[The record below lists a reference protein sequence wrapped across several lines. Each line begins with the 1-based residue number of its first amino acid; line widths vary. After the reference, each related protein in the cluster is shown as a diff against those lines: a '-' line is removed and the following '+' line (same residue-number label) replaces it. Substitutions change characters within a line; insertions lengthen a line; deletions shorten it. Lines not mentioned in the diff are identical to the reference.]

1 MNKPYAVLAFVTG
14 ALLGVSVT
22 GTVLRI
28 KYMKDLEREIDS
40 VIEEF
45 SKQPRVIFKDK
56 KEESAG
62 GFDMSIKSG
71 SVLDLTDK
79 NSLHPSIFS
88 EDENKEMREEITGF
102 YYSPENEKSGKL
114 YNIHGE
120 EIIVNEDGVCEE
132 EFDEDELPPL
142 TEEDIFVYEEPR
154 CVSPEE
160 FAALIGDDYDICNW
174 TLYQGSDGSKILA
187 DDNDELVDLEQRL
200 ATVGY
205 AINIGEY
212 EEDIAHI
219 CNDRLRCVIEITE
232 DLRNYSDVMKAMPY
246 LNQ

>member
-56 KEESAG
+56 KEESVVKAEVVEVVEQEQ
-62 GFDMSIKSG
+62 SVEE
-71 SVLDLTDK
+71 VLDDIDTSK
-79 NSLHPSIFS
+79 
-88 EDENKEMREEITGF
+88 GF

-114 YNIHGE
+114 YKIRGE

-160 FAALIGDDYDICNW
+160 FAALIEDDYDICNW

>member
-56 KEESAG
+56 KEEA
-62 GFDMSIKSG
+62 DVNVDIKAEDIA
-71 SVLDLTDK
+71 LI
-79 NSLHPSIFS
+79 NQSLADIH
-88 EDENKEMREEITGF
+88 EIKGF
-102 YYSPENEKSGKL
+102 YFSPENENPDTKRI

-120 EIIVNEDGVCEE
+120 ELILNEE

-160 FAALIGDDYDICNW
+160 FAALIEDGYDICNW
-174 TLYQGSDGSKILA
+174 SLYQGSDGSKILT
-187 DDNDELVDLEQRL
+187 DDNDEMVDLEQRL

>member
-56 KEESAG
+56 KEEPVDCG
-62 GFDMSIKSG
+62 
-71 SVLDLTDK
+71 VVDLTVDSK
-79 NSLHPSIFS
+79 KS
-88 EDENKEMREEITGF
+88 EELGTIPGF
-102 YYSPENEKSGKL
+102 YYSPENEKTGKL

-120 EIIVNEDGVCEE
+120 EIILNEDGVCEE

-160 FAALIGDDYDICNW
+160 FAVLIGDGYDICNW
-174 TLYQGSDGSKILA
+174 SLYQGSDGSKILT
-187 DDNDELVDLEQRL
+187 DDNDEMVDLEQRL
-200 ATVGY
+200 ATVGN

-232 DLRNYSDVMKAMPY
+232 DLRNYSDVLKAMPY

>member
-56 KEESAG
+56 KEESVVKAEVVEVVEQEQ
-62 GFDMSIKSG
+62 SVEE
-71 SVLDLTDK
+71 VLDDIDTLK
-79 NSLHPSIFS
+79 
-88 EDENKEMREEITGF
+88 GF

-114 YNIHGE
+114 YNIRGE
-120 EIIVNEDGVCEE
+120 EIIVNKDGVCEE

-160 FAALIGDDYDICNW
+160 FAALIEDDYDICNW

-232 DLRNYSDVMKAMPY
+232 DLRNYSDVLKAMPY

>member
-56 KEESAG
+56 KEESVVKAEVVEVVEQEQI
-62 GFDMSIKSG
+62 MEE
-71 SVLDLTDK
+71 VLDDINTSK
-79 NSLHPSIFS
+79 
-88 EDENKEMREEITGF
+88 GF
-102 YYSPENEKSGKL
+102 YYSPENEKPVKL
-114 YNIHGE
+114 YNIRGE

-174 TLYQGSDGSKILA
+174 TLYQGSDVSKILA

>member
-56 KEESAG
+56 KEELVVKAE
-62 GFDMSIKSG
+62 DVELLEQAKIMDE
-71 SVLDLTDK
+71 VLGDIHTSK
-79 NSLHPSIFS
+79 
-88 EDENKEMREEITGF
+88 GF
-102 YYSPENEKSGKL
+102 YYSPENEKPVKL
-114 YNIHGE
+114 YNIRGE

-160 FAALIGDDYDICNW
+160 FAALIEDGYDICNW
-174 TLYQGSDGSKILA
+174 SLYQGSDGSKILT
-187 DDNDELVDLEQRL
+187 DDNDEMVDLEQRL

>member
-56 KEESAG
+56 KEEPVDCG
-62 GFDMSIKSG
+62 
-71 SVLDLTDK
+71 VVDLTVDSK
-79 NSLHPSIFS
+79 KS
-88 EDENKEMREEITGF
+88 EELGTIPGF

-114 YNIHGE
+114 YNIRGE

-132 EFDEDELPPL
+132 EFDVDELPPL

-154 CVSPEE
+154 CISPEE
-160 FAALIGDDYDICNW
+160 FAALIGDGYDICNW
-174 TLYQGSDGSKILA
+174 SLYQGSDGSKILT
-187 DDNDELVDLEQRL
+187 DDNDEMVDLEQRL

>member
-56 KEESAG
+56 KEESVVKAEVVEVVEQEQ
-62 GFDMSIKSG
+62 SVEE
-71 SVLDLTDK
+71 VLDDIDTSK
-79 NSLHPSIFS
+79 
-88 EDENKEMREEITGF
+88 GF

-114 YNIHGE
+114 YNIRGE

-160 FAALIGDDYDICNW
+160 FAALIEDDYDICNW

>member
-56 KEESAG
+56 KEESVVKAEVVEVVEQEQ
-62 GFDMSIKSG
+62 SVEE
-71 SVLDLTDK
+71 VLDDIDTSK
-79 NSLHPSIFS
+79 
-88 EDENKEMREEITGF
+88 GF

-114 YNIHGE
+114 YNIRGE

-160 FAALIGDDYDICNW
+160 FAALIEDDYDICNW

-232 DLRNYSDVMKAMPY
+232 DLRNYSDVLKAMPY

>member
-28 KYMKDLEREIDS
+28 KYMNDLEREIDS

-56 KEESAG
+56 KEESVVKAEVVEVVEQEQSMEEVLID
-62 GFDMSIKSG
+62 FDTSK
-71 SVLDLTDK
+71 
-79 NSLHPSIFS
+79 
-88 EDENKEMREEITGF
+88 GF

-114 YNIHGE
+114 YNIRGE
-120 EIIVNEDGVCEE
+120 EIVVNEDGVCEE

-142 TEEDIFVYEEPR
+142 TEEDISVYEEPR

-160 FAALIGDDYDICNW
+160 FAALIEDDYDICNW

-232 DLRNYSDVMKAMPY
+232 DLRNYSDVLKAMPY

>member
-1 MNKPYAVLAFVTG
+1 MNKPYAILAFVTG

-56 KEESAG
+56 KEESVVKAEVVEVVEQEQSM
-62 GFDMSIKSG
+62 DE
-71 SVLDLTDK
+71 VLSDIQTSK
-79 NSLHPSIFS
+79 
-88 EDENKEMREEITGF
+88 GF
-102 YYSPENEKSGKL
+102 YYSPENEKPVKL
-114 YNIHGE
+114 YNIHGD
-120 EIIVNEDGVCEE
+120 EIVVNEDGVCEE

-160 FAALIGDDYDICNW
+160 FAALIEDGYDICNW
-174 TLYQGSDGSKILA
+174 TLYQGSDGSKILT
-187 DDNDELVDLEQRL
+187 DDNDEMVDLEQRL

-232 DLRNYSDVMKAMPY
+232 DLRNYSDVVKAMPY

>member
-56 KEESAG
+56 KEEPIDCG
-62 GFDMSIKSG
+62 I
-71 SVLDLTDK
+71 VDLTVDSK
-79 NSLHPSIFS
+79 KS
-88 EDENKEMREEITGF
+88 EELGTIPGF

-114 YNIHGE
+114 YNIRGE

-187 DDNDELVDLEQRL
+187 DDNDEIVDLEQRL

>member
-56 KEESAG
+56 KEESVVKAEG
-62 GFDMSIKSG
+62 VEVVEQEQSVEE
-71 SVLDLTDK
+71 VLDDIDTSK
-79 NSLHPSIFS
+79 
-88 EDENKEMREEITGF
+88 GF

-114 YNIHGE
+114 YNIRGE

-160 FAALIGDDYDICNW
+160 FAALIGDDYDICNC

-232 DLRNYSDVMKAMPY
+232 DLRNYSDVLKAMPY

>member
-1 MNKPYAVLAFVTG
+1 MNKPYAILAFVTG

-56 KEESAG
+56 KEESVVKAEVVEVVEQEQS
-62 GFDMSIKSG
+62 MEE
-71 SVLDLTDK
+71 VLDDIHTSK
-79 NSLHPSIFS
+79 
-88 EDENKEMREEITGF
+88 GF
-102 YYSPENEKSGKL
+102 YYSPENEKPVQL
-114 YNIHGE
+114 YNIRGE

-160 FAALIGDDYDICNW
+160 FAALIGDGYDICNW

-200 ATVGY
+200 ATVGN

>member
-56 KEESAG
+56 KEESVVKAEVVEVVEQEQS
-62 GFDMSIKSG
+62 MEE
-71 SVLDLTDK
+71 VLDDIDTSK
-79 NSLHPSIFS
+79 
-88 EDENKEMREEITGF
+88 GF

-114 YNIHGE
+114 YNIRGE

-187 DDNDELVDLEQRL
+187 DDNDEMVDQQQRL

-219 CNDRLRCVIEITE
+219 CNDSLRCVIEITE
-232 DLRNYSDVMKAMPY
+232 DLRNYSDVLKAMPY
-246 LNQ
+246 LNK

>member
-56 KEESAG
+56 KEELV
-62 GFDMSIKSG
+62 IKADDVELLEQAKIMDK
-71 SVLDLTDK
+71 VLVDIHTSK
-79 NSLHPSIFS
+79 
-88 EDENKEMREEITGF
+88 GF

-160 FAALIGDDYDICNW
+160 FAALIGDGYDICNW
-174 TLYQGSDGSKILA
+174 SLYQGSDGSKILT
-187 DDNDELVDLEQRL
+187 DDNDEMVDLEQRI

>member
-1 MNKPYAVLAFVTG
+1 
-14 ALLGVSVT
+14 
-22 GTVLRI
+22 
-28 KYMKDLEREIDS
+28 MKDLEREIDS

-56 KEESAG
+56 KEESV
-62 GFDMSIKSG
+62 IKADDVELLEKAQIMDKVIG
-71 SVLDLTDK
+71 DLAV
-79 NSLHPSIFS
+79 SQ
-88 EDENKEMREEITGF
+88 GF
-102 YYSPENEKSGKL
+102 YYSPENEKTGKR
-114 YNIHGE
+114 YNIRGE
-120 EIIVNEDGVCEE
+120 EIILNEDGVCEE
-132 EFDEDELPPL
+132 EYEDELPPL

-154 CVSPEE
+154 CISPEE
-160 FAALIGDDYDICNW
+160 FAALIEDGYDICNW
-174 TLYQGSDGSKILA
+174 SLYQGSDGSKILA
-187 DDNDELVDLEQRL
+187 DDNDEIVDLEQRL

-219 CNDRLRCVIEITE
+219 CNDRLRCVFEITE

>member
-22 GTVLRI
+22 GTILKI

-56 KEESAG
+56 KE
-62 GFDMSIKSG
+62 
-71 SVLDLTDK
+71 VLDDINTSK
-79 NSLHPSIFS
+79 
-88 EDENKEMREEITGF
+88 GF
-102 YYSPENEKSGKL
+102 YYSPENEKTGKL
-114 YNIHGE
+114 YNIHGK

-142 TEEDIFVYEEPR
+142 TEEDIFVYEEPHS
-154 CVSPEE
+154 VSPEE
-160 FAALIGDDYDICNW
+160 FAALIEDGYDICNW
-174 TLYQGSDGSKILA
+174 SLYQGSDGSKILT
-187 DDNDELVDLEQRL
+187 DDNDEMVDLEQRL

-212 EEDIAHI
+212 EEDIAYI

-232 DLRNYSDVMKAMPY
+232 DLRNYADVMKAMPY

>member
-1 MNKPYAVLAFVTG
+1 MNKPYAILAFVTG

-56 KEESAG
+56 KEELVVKDEVVEVVEQEQS
-62 GFDMSIKSG
+62 MEE
-71 SVLDLTDK
+71 VLDDIHTSK
-79 NSLHPSIFS
+79 
-88 EDENKEMREEITGF
+88 GF
-102 YYSPENEKSGKL
+102 YYSPENEKTGKL
-114 YNIHGE
+114 YNIHGK
-120 EIIVNEDGVCEE
+120 EIIVNEDGVCEEEFDEE

-142 TEEDIFVYEEPR
+142 TEEDIFVYEEPHS
-154 CVSPEE
+154 VSPEE
-160 FAALIGDDYDICNW
+160 FAALIEDGYDICNW
-174 TLYQGSDGSKILA
+174 SLYQGSDGSKILT
-187 DDNDELVDLEQRL
+187 DDNDEMVDLEQRL

-205 AINIGEY
+205 SIEIGEY

-219 CNDRLRCVIEITE
+219 CNDRLRCVFEITE
-232 DLRNYSDVMKAMPY
+232 DLRNYSDVLKAMPY

>member
-56 KEESAG
+56 KEESVVKAEG
-62 GFDMSIKSG
+62 VEVVEQEQSVEE
-71 SVLDLTDK
+71 VLDDIDTSK
-79 NSLHPSIFS
+79 
-88 EDENKEMREEITGF
+88 GF

-114 YNIHGE
+114 YNIRGE

-187 DDNDELVDLEQRL
+187 DDNDEMVDQQQRL
-200 ATVGY
+200 ATVGN
-205 AINIGEY
+205 AIHIGEY

-232 DLRNYSDVMKAMPY
+232 DLRNYSDVVKAMPY

>member
-56 KEESAG
+56 KEESVVKAEVVEVVEQEQS
-62 GFDMSIKSG
+62 MEE
-71 SVLDLTDK
+71 VLDDIHTSK
-79 NSLHPSIFS
+79 
-88 EDENKEMREEITGF
+88 GF
-102 YYSPENEKSGKL
+102 YYSPENEKPVKL
-114 YNIHGE
+114 YNIHGD

-187 DDNDELVDLEQRL
+187 DDNDEMVDLEQRL

-232 DLRNYSDVMKAMPY
+232 DLRNYSDVLKAMPY

>member
-56 KEESAG
+56 KEESVVKAEVVEVVEQEQS
-62 GFDMSIKSG
+62 MEE
-71 SVLDLTDK
+71 VLNDIDTSK
-79 NSLHPSIFS
+79 
-88 EDENKEMREEITGF
+88 GF

-114 YNIHGE
+114 YNIRGE
-120 EIIVNEDGVCEE
+120 EIVVNEDGVCEE
-132 EFDEDELPPL
+132 EFD
-142 TEEDIFVYEEPR
+142 EDIFVYEEPR

-187 DDNDELVDLEQRL
+187 DDNDEIVDLEQRL

>member
-1 MNKPYAVLAFVTG
+1 MDNNIQGLLMFATG
-14 ALLGVSVT
+14 ALLGASVAA
-22 GTVLRI
+22 TVLHY
-28 KYMKDLEREIDS
+28 KYQKDLEREVDS

-45 SKQPRVIFKDK
+45 SKNPRVIFKDK
-56 KEESAG
+56 KDEINI
-62 GFDMSIKSG
+62 DIKAED
-71 SVLDLTDK
+71 VAAF
-79 NSLHPSIFS
+79 NQSLA
-88 EDENKEMREEITGF
+88 DVAVVAGF
-102 YYSPENEKSGKL
+102 YYNPENETRYPGKL
-114 YNIHGE
+114 VNIHGD
-120 EIIVNEDGVCEE
+120 EIFVNEDGVYEE
-132 EFDEDELPPL
+132 EYEDELPPI
-142 TEEDIFVYEEPR
+142 TEEDVFIYEEPR

-160 FAALIGDDYDICNW
+160 FAALIEDDYDICNW

-232 DLRNYSDVMKAMPY
+232 DLRNYADVMKAMPY

>member
-56 KEESAG
+56 KDEPVDCG
-62 GFDMSIKSG
+62 
-71 SVLDLTDK
+71 VVDLTVDSK
-79 NSLHPSIFS
+79 KS
-88 EDENKEMREEITGF
+88 EELGTIPGF

-114 YNIHGE
+114 YNIRGE

-187 DDNDELVDLEQRL
+187 DDNDEIVDLEQRL

>member
-56 KEESAG
+56 KEELV
-62 GFDMSIKSG
+62 IKAEDVELLEQAKIMDK
-71 SVLDLTDK
+71 VLGDIHTSK
-79 NSLHPSIFS
+79 
-88 EDENKEMREEITGF
+88 GF
-102 YYSPENEKSGKL
+102 YYSPENEKTGKL

-120 EIIVNEDGVCEE
+120 EIIVNED
-132 EFDEDELPPL
+132 
-142 TEEDIFVYEEPR
+142 DIFVYEEPR

-160 FAALIGDDYDICNW
+160 FTALIEDGYDICNW
-174 TLYQGSDGSKILA
+174 SLYQGSDGSKILT
-187 DDNDELVDLEQRL
+187 DDNDEMVDLEQRL

>member
-1 MNKPYAVLAFVTG
+1 M
-14 ALLGVSVT
+14 
-22 GTVLRI
+22 
-28 KYMKDLEREIDS
+28 
-40 VIEEF
+40 
-45 SKQPRVIFKDK
+45 
-56 KEESAG
+56 
-62 GFDMSIKSG
+62 
-71 SVLDLTDK
+71 
-79 NSLHPSIFS
+79 
-88 EDENKEMREEITGF
+88 
-102 YYSPENEKSGKL
+102 
-114 YNIHGE
+114 YNIRGE
-120 EIIVNEDGVCEE
+120 EIIVNEDSVCEE

-160 FAALIGDDYDICNW
+160 FAALIEDDYDICNW

>member
-56 KEESAG
+56 AEVVEVVEQEQSVEE
-62 GFDMSIKSG
+62 
-71 SVLDLTDK
+71 VLDDIDTSK
-79 NSLHPSIFS
+79 
-88 EDENKEMREEITGF
+88 GF

-114 YNIHGE
+114 YNIRGE

-187 DDNDELVDLEQRL
+187 DDNDEIVDLEQRL

-232 DLRNYSDVMKAMPY
+232 DLRNYSDVVKAMPY

>member
-56 KEESAG
+56 KEESVVKAEVVEVVEQEQI
-62 GFDMSIKSG
+62 MEE
-71 SVLDLTDK
+71 VLDDINTSK
-79 NSLHPSIFS
+79 
-88 EDENKEMREEITGF
+88 GF
-102 YYSPENEKSGKL
+102 YYSPENEKPVKL
-114 YNIHGE
+114 YNIRGE

>member
-56 KEESAG
+56 KEESVVKAEVVEQEQ
-62 GFDMSIKSG
+62 SVEE
-71 SVLDLTDK
+71 VLDDIDTSK
-79 NSLHPSIFS
+79 
-88 EDENKEMREEITGF
+88 GF

-120 EIIVNEDGVCEE
+120 EIILDEDGDCEE

-160 FAALIGDDYDICNW
+160 FAAFIGDDYDICNW

-187 DDNDELVDLEQRL
+187 DDNDEIVDLEQRL

>member
-56 KEESAG
+56 KEEPVDCG
-62 GFDMSIKSG
+62 
-71 SVLDLTDK
+71 VVDLTVDSK
-79 NSLHPSIFS
+79 KS
-88 EDENKEMREEITGF
+88 EELGTIPGF

-187 DDNDELVDLEQRL
+187 DDNDEIVDLEQRL

>member
-56 KEESAG
+56 VEE
-62 GFDMSIKSG
+62 
-71 SVLDLTDK
+71 VLDDINTSK
-79 NSLHPSIFS
+79 
-88 EDENKEMREEITGF
+88 GF

-114 YNIHGE
+114 YNIRGE
-120 EIIVNEDGVCEE
+120 EIIVNKDGVCEE

-160 FAALIGDDYDICNW
+160 FAALIEDDYDICNW

-187 DDNDELVDLEQRL
+187 DDNDEIVDLEQRL

-232 DLRNYSDVMKAMPY
+232 DLRNYSDVLKAMPY

>member
-22 GTVLRI
+22 KAVLRI
-28 KYMKDLEREIDS
+28 KYMKDLEQEIDS

-56 KEESAG
+56 KEESVVEAEVVEVVEQEQS
-62 GFDMSIKSG
+62 MEE
-71 SVLDLTDK
+71 VLDDIHTSK
-79 NSLHPSIFS
+79 
-88 EDENKEMREEITGF
+88 GF

-114 YNIHGE
+114 YNIRGE

-142 TEEDIFVYEEPR
+142 TEEDISVYEEPR

-160 FAALIGDDYDICNW
+160 FAALIEDDYDICNW
-174 TLYQGSDGSKILA
+174 TLYQWSDGSKILA
-187 DDNDELVDLEQRL
+187 DDNDEMVDLEQRL

-232 DLRNYSDVMKAMPY
+232 DLRNYSDVLKAMPY
-246 LNQ
+246 LNK

>member
-56 KEESAG
+56 KEESVV
-62 GFDMSIKSG
+62 KSEVVEVVEQEQ
-71 SVLDLTDK
+71 SMEEVLDDINTSK
-79 NSLHPSIFS
+79 
-88 EDENKEMREEITGF
+88 GF
-102 YYSPENEKSGKL
+102 YYSPENEKTGKL
-114 YNIHGE
+114 YNVHGE
-120 EIIVNEDGVCEE
+120 EIILNDDGVCEE
-132 EFDEDELPPL
+132 EYEDELPPL
-142 TEEDIFVYEEPR
+142 TEDDIFVYEEPR

-160 FAALIGDDYDICNW
+160 FTALIEDGYDICNW
-174 TLYQGSDGSKILA
+174 SLYQGSDGSKILT
-187 DDNDELVDLEQRL
+187 DDNDEMVDLEQRL